1 MADYKLTNREWA
13 ELVRKAQNGEEAGF
27 EELYRASYNYLYAVC
42 FKSGVPD
49 EDIPDVLQESYIKIF
64 KKIDTLEEPGT
75 FLGWAST
82 IVKNTG
88 RDKGRQR
95 KTYYER
101 NDLMGDSSTEDEIGM
116 DIMAVDEM
124 DPDYNPGVA
133 LDKAATVKIVR
144 DMIAELPDTQ
154 RDCIILWCEGRSMS
168 DISQE
173 VGIPVGSVKSSISY
187 AKKKIRDMT
196 LKIEKEQGIRLHTVA
211 PMSFFIWAIR
221 NIQDLLE
228 FAPCDFSNILP
239 VLKEAEIIAAKD
251 ASVLSDGT
259 EANTAAKK
267 AADKV
272 GKDMGPEKGGTSS
285 TETGQAAA
293 EQAGEIGGEKAAKR
307 AATESGEKVIKNV
320 TGASETNA
328 AGILSTMGGKAAV
341 AGLVVVIGASS
352 LYFASRA
359 GNQKPEEA
367 AAAVTQEETGA
378 SVQEDAAEEKSE
390 NMQESESVSEAS
402 TVQLVEETQEEV
414 NLLEQ
419 ISELDWAVAEMV
431 PAMVDY
437 IDMKNWV
444 GEIPAPEEFS
454 VENTQLYWNFVH
466 NYGMRYA
473 TMMSEDNHS
482 TAVRIS
488 EIEEVSKTAF
498 SDFVELPDTLEE
510 HANGREDFG
519 IYGDV
524 IETPIGNPGSYYS
537 MAEWNTTEDGKQIDV
552 IFNEH
557 YSDTDTQVAEYVVHI
572 VPVDEAVRDDWRL
585 KFFITGAEQVE

>member
-116 DIMAVDEM
+116 DTMAVDEM

-133 LDKAATVKIVR
+133 LDKVATVEIVR
-144 DMIAELPDTQ
+144 SMIAELPDTQ

-168 DISQE
+168 EISKE

-187 AKKKIRDMT
+187 AKKKIKDMT

-307 AATESGEKVIKNV
+307 AGTEIGEKVIKNV
-320 TGASETNA
+320 TGASET
-328 AGILSTMGGKAAV
+328 KAA
-341 AGLVVVIGASS
+341 
-352 LYFASRA
+352 
-359 GNQKPEEA
+359 
-367 AAAVTQEETGA
+367 
-378 SVQEDAAEEKSE
+378 
-390 NMQESESVSEAS
+390 
-402 TVQLVEETQEEV
+402 
-414 NLLEQ
+414 LL
-419 ISELDWAVAEMV
+419 
-431 PAMVDY
+431 
-437 IDMKNWV
+437 
-444 GEIPAPEEFS
+444 
-454 VENTQLYWNFVH
+454 
-466 NYGMRYA
+466 R
-473 TMMSEDNHS
+473 
-482 TAVRIS
+482 
-488 EIEEVSKTAF
+488 
-498 SDFVELPDTLEE
+498 
-510 HANGREDFG
+510 
-519 IYGDV
+519 
-524 IETPIGNPGSYYS
+524 
-537 MAEWNTTEDGKQIDV
+537 
-552 IFNEH
+552 
-557 YSDTDTQVAEYVVHI
+557 
-572 VPVDEAVRDDWRL
+572 
-585 KFFITGAEQVE
+585 

>member
-64 KKIDTLEEPGT
+64 KKIDTLEDPGT

-116 DIMAVDEM
+116 DTMAVDEM

-133 LDKAATVKIVR
+133 LDKAATVEIVR
-144 DMIAELPDTQ
+144 SMIAELPDTQ

-168 DISQE
+168 EISKE

-187 AKKKIRDMT
+187 AKKKIKDMT

-272 GKDMGPEKGGTSS
+272 GKDMEPEKGGTSA

-293 EQAGEIGGEKAAKR
+293 EQAGEKGGEKAAKR
-307 AATESGEKVIKNV
+307 AGTESGEKVIKNV
-320 TGASETNA
+320 TGASETKA
-328 AGILSTMGGKAAV
+328 AGILSTVGGKAAI
-341 AGLVVVIGASS
+341 AGLVVVIGAAS
-352 LYFASRA
+352 LYFASGA
-359 GNQKPEEA
+359 GKQKPEEA

-419 ISELDWAVAEMV
+419 IPELDWAVAEMV

-454 VENTQLYWNFVH
+454 VENTQLYWSFVH

-473 TMMSEDNHS
+473 TMMSEDKYS
-482 TAVRIS
+482 TAVRVS

-524 IETPIGNPGSYYS
+524 IETPIGNPGSYYQ

-552 IFNEH
+552 IFNEI
-557 YSDTDTQVAEYVVHI
+557 DVGTDSQFAKYIVHI
-572 VPVDEAVRDDWRL
+572 VPVEEAVRDDWRL
-585 KFFITGAEQVE
+585 KFFITGAQQVE

>member
-64 KKIDTLEEPGT
+64 KKIDTLEDPGT

-116 DIMAVDEM
+116 DTMAVDEM

-133 LDKAATVKIVR
+133 LDKAATVEIVR
-144 DMIAELPDTQ
+144 SMIAELPDTQ

-168 DISQE
+168 EISKE

-187 AKKKIRDMT
+187 AKKKIKDMT

-272 GKDMGPEKGGTSS
+272 GKDMEPEKGGTSA

-293 EQAGEIGGEKAAKR
+293 EQAGEKGGEKAAKR
-307 AATESGEKVIKNV
+307 AGTESGEKVIKNV
-320 TGASETNA
+320 TGASETKA
-328 AGILSTMGGKAAV
+328 AGILSTVGGKAAI
-341 AGLVVVIGASS
+341 AGLVVVIGAAS
-352 LYFASRA
+352 LYFASGA
-359 GNQKPEEA
+359 GKQKPEEA

-378 SVQEDAAEEKSE
+378 SVQEEAAEEKSE

-419 ISELDWAVAEMV
+419 IPELDWAVAEMV

-454 VENTQLYWNFVH
+454 VENTQLYWSFVH

-473 TMMSEDNHS
+473 TMMSEDYHS

-524 IETPIGNPGSYYS
+524 IETPIGNPGSYYQ

-552 IFNEH
+552 IFNEI
-557 YSDTDTQVAEYVVHI
+557 DVGTDSQFAKYIVHI
-572 VPVDEAVRDDWRL
+572 VPVEEAVRDDWRL
-585 KFFITGAEQVE
+585 KFFITGAQQVE

>member
-116 DIMAVDEM
+116 DTMAVDEM

-133 LDKAATVKIVR
+133 LDKVATVEIVR
-144 DMIAELPDTQ
+144 SMIAELPDTQ

-168 DISQE
+168 EISKE

-187 AKKKIRDMT
+187 AKKKIKDMT

-272 GKDMGPEKGGTSS
+272 GKDMGPEKGGISS
-285 TETGQAAA
+285 TETGQVAA
-293 EQAGEIGGEKAAKR
+293 EQAGEKGGEKAAKR
-307 AATESGEKVIKNV
+307 AGTESGEKVIKNV
-320 TGASETNA
+320 TGASETKA
-328 AGILSTMGGKAAV
+328 AGILSTMGGKAAI
-341 AGLVVVIGASS
+341 AGLVVVIGAAS
-352 LYFASRA
+352 LYFASGA
-359 GNQKPEEA
+359 GKQKPEEA
-367 AAAVTQEETGA
+367 AAVPC
-378 SVQEDAAEEKSE
+378 AEESGV
-390 NMQESESVSEAS
+390 SV
-402 TVQLVEETQEEV
+402 
-414 NLLEQ
+414 
-419 ISELDWAVAEMV
+419 
-431 PAMVDY
+431 
-437 IDMKNWV
+437 
-444 GEIPAPEEFS
+444 
-454 VENTQLYWNFVH
+454 
-466 NYGMRYA
+466 
-473 TMMSEDNHS
+473 
-482 TAVRIS
+482 
-488 EIEEVSKTAF
+488 
-498 SDFVELPDTLEE
+498 TL
-510 HANGREDFG
+510 
-519 IYGDV
+519 
-524 IETPIGNPGSYYS
+524 
-537 MAEWNTTEDGKQIDV
+537 
-552 IFNEH
+552 
-557 YSDTDTQVAEYVVHI
+557 
-572 VPVDEAVRDDWRL
+572 
-585 KFFITGAEQVE
+585 

>member
-101 NDLMGDSSTEDEIGM
+101 NYLMGDSSTEDEIGM
-116 DIMAVDEM
+116 DTMAVDEM

-133 LDKAATVKIVR
+133 LDKVATVEIVR
-144 DMIAELPDTQ
+144 SMIAELPDTQ

-168 DISQE
+168 EISKE

-187 AKKKIRDMT
+187 AKKKIKDMT

-307 AATESGEKVIKNV
+307 AGTEIGEKVIKNV
-320 TGASETNA
+320 TGASETKA

-352 LYFASRA
+352 FYFASRA

-419 ISELDWAVAEMV
+419 IPELDWAVAEMV
-431 PAMVDY
+431 PAMADY

-454 VENTQLYWNFVH
+454 VENTQLYWSFVH

-473 TMMSEDNHS
+473 TMMSEDKYS
-482 TAVRIS
+482 TAVRVS

-498 SDFVELPDTLEE
+498 SDFVELPDTLDEY
-510 HANGREDFG
+510 ANGITGFG

-524 IETPIGNPGSYYS
+524 IETPMGNPGSYYQ

-552 IFNEH
+552 IFNEI
-557 YSDTDTQVAEYVVHI
+557 DVGTDSQFAKYIVHI
-572 VPVDEAVRDDWRL
+572 VPVEEAVRDDWRL

>member
-1 MADYKLTNREWA
+1 MAEYKLTNREWT

-64 KKIDTLEEPGT
+64 KKIDMLEDPGT

-116 DIMAVDEM
+116 DTMAVDEM

-133 LDKAATVKIVR
+133 LDKVATVEIVR
-144 DMIAELPDTQ
+144 SMIAELPDTQ

-168 DISQE
+168 EISKE

-187 AKKKIRDMT
+187 AKKKIKDMT

-239 VLKEAEIIAAKD
+239 VLEEAEIIAAKD

-259 EANTAAKK
+259 QANTAAKK

-272 GKDMGPEKGGTSS
+272 GKDMGPEKGGISS

-307 AATESGEKVIKNV
+307 AGTEIGEKVIKNV
-320 TGASETNA
+320 TGASETKA

-341 AGLVVVIGASS
+341 AGLVVVIGAAS
-352 LYFASRA
+352 LYFASGA
-359 GNQKPEEA
+359 GKQKPEEA

-378 SVQEDAAEEKSE
+378 SVQEEAAEEKSE

-419 ISELDWAVAEMV
+419 IPELDWAVAEMV

-454 VENTQLYWNFVH
+454 VENTQLYWSFVH

-473 TMMSEDNHS
+473 TMMSEDYHS

-524 IETPIGNPGSYYS
+524 IETPIGNPGSYYQ

-552 IFNEH
+552 IFNEI
-557 YSDTDTQVAEYVVHI
+557 DVGTDSQFAKYIVHI
-572 VPVDEAVRDDWRL
+572 VPVEEAVRDDWRL
-585 KFFITGAEQVE
+585 KFFITGAQQVE